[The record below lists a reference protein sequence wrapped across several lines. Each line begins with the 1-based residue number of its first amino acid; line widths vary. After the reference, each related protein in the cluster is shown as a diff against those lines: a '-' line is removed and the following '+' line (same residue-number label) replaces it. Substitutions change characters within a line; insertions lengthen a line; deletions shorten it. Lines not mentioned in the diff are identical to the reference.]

1 MKTGFS
7 MAALAAA
14 IGVAASVPALAQEVV
29 LKFATTNA
37 PTAHLNV
44 QVLTPWAERI
54 TAEGKGIVRIELSHG
69 TTLADQ
75 SNFYSRVMND
85 VVQISW
91 GLQGTIAGK
100 FPLTEV
106 VSLPFLSQKSEDS
119 SAALW
124 RLYES
129 GKLAK
134 EYGDVEVLG
143 MVVFPQLSI
152 HSRKPIKSLDDVK
165 GLKIRAGGNM
175 ASLVIQALHASP
187 VSMPTADIYQAL
199 AKGTIDATLV
209 QWTAFQP
216 FKLAE
221 VTAYHVD
228 APLGASPAMLFMS
241 RKKFDSLPKA
251 ARDLIIKHS
260 GEQFSRQF
268 GVFWDRVQA
277 DDRKTVVASEKHHA
291 YVASAQDVKKWSRA
305 LQGVSEKWAKDTPD
319 GAVILQAYREELAKS
334 ARR

>member
-1 MKTGFS
+1 MKRFS
-7 MAALAAA
+7 TIAVLAAA
-14 IGVAASVPALAQEVV
+14 MGSLPCIPATAQEVA

-37 PTAHLNV
+37 PTAHLNA

-54 TAEGKGIVRIELSHG
+54 TAEGKGVLRIELSHG

-75 SNFYSRVMND
+75 SNFYSRVLND
-85 VVQISW
+85 VAQISF
-91 GLQGTIAGK
+91 GLHGTIAGK
-100 FPLTEV
+100 FPLTDV
-106 VSLPFLSQKSEDS
+106 VALPFLTQKSEDS

-134 EYGDVEVLG
+134 EYEDIQVLCL
-143 MVVFPQLSI
+143 VVFPQLSI
-152 HSRKPIKSLDDVK
+152 HSRKAIASLDDVK
-165 GLKIRAGGNM
+165 GLKVRAGGNI
-175 ASLVIQALHASP
+175 ASQVLQGLNASP

-199 AKGTIDATLV
+199 AKGTIDATMV

-221 VTAYHVD
+221 VTTHHVD
-228 APLGASPAMLFMS
+228 APLGASSSMVFMS

-251 ARDLIIKHS
+251 ARDLIMKHS

-268 GVFWDRVQA
+268 GIFWDRVQT
-277 DDRKTVVASEKHHA
+277 DDRKLVLASDKHHA
-291 YVASAQDVKKWSRA
+291 YVAGPQEVAKWSKVLEGVADRWTKQTPEAAA
-305 LQGVSEKWAKDTPD
+305 L
-319 GAVILQAYREELAKS
+319 LQAYRQELAKS
-334 ARR
+334 GGK

>member
-1 MKTGFS
+1 MKRIVTIMAVFA
-7 MAALAAA
+7 AALLCRQVM
-14 IGVAASVPALAQEVV
+14 GQEVV

-37 PTAHLNV
+37 PTAHLNA

-54 TAEGKGIVRIELSHG
+54 TAEGKGVVRIELSHG

-75 SNFYSRVMND
+75 SNFYSRVLND
-85 VVQISW
+85 VAQISF
-91 GLQGTIAGK
+91 GLHGTIAGK
-100 FPLTEV
+100 FPLTDV
-106 VSLPFLSQKSEDS
+106 VALPFLSQKSEDS

-134 EYGDVEVLG
+134 EYDEIQVLC

-152 HSRKPIKSLDDVK
+152 HSRKPITSLDDVK
-165 GLKIRAGGNM
+165 GLKVRAGGNI
-175 ASLVIQALHASP
+175 ASQVLQGLNASP

-199 AKGTIDATLV
+199 AKGTIDATMV

-221 VTAYHVD
+221 VTTHHVD
-228 APLGASPAMLFMS
+228 APLGASSAMVFMS
-241 RKKFDSLPKA
+241 RKKFDSLPKP
-251 ARDLIIKHS
+251 ARDLIMKHS
-260 GEQFSRQF
+260 GEQFSHQF

-277 DDRKTVVASEKHHA
+277 DDRKLVLASDKHHA
-291 YVASAQDVKKWSRA
+291 YVAGPQEIAKWSKV
-305 LQGVSEKWAKDTPD
+305 LEGVADRWTKQSPE
-319 GAVILQAYREELAKS
+319 AVSILQAYRQELAKS
-334 ARR
+334 GSK